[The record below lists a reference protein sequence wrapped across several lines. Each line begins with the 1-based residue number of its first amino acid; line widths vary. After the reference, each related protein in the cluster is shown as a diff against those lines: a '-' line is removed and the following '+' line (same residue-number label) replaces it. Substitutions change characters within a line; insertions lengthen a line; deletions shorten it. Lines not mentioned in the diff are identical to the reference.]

1 MSFFSNLDTALQE
14 KTIGKG
20 RQDVNLGS
28 IGVCLDDSGCPVKLY
43 IVDTIFACGSMD
55 VFPLDKTDPNYD
67 LPRQVNKDDFW
78 ALT

>member
-14 KTIGKG
+14 KTLG
-20 RQDVNLGS
+20 RGREDVTLGS
-28 IGVCLDDSGCPVKLY
+28 IGVCLDDTGIPAKLY

-55 VFPLDKTDPNYD
+55 VFLIDKTDPNYEI
-67 LPRQVNKDDFW
+67 PRIVDKEDFW